1 MNEKINI
8 ALNEISEKHIAQA
21 AKKPHNKKLTFFGAI
36 AAVLAVVLLLNSG
49 IKMPITAK
57 AVALAATPRIGQRPD
72 IGDYPDRDAWRAD
85 LDLWEAERTERLN
98 NVKNAL
104 SSGLSYYQ
112 NTNQAFLG
120 NANGTNQVWSPVNGY
135 ISLAILAETTG
146 GETRQEILNLLGV
159 DSLETLRE
167 EVSSLWESV
176 YRDNGKEICV
186 LANSLWLDMD
196 LNYNQDTMDALA
208 EHHYASI
215 YQGNLGSASTNN
227 AIQTWL
233 NNQTGK
239 FLSNEIGSVQLPSDT
254 LLALISTVYLQS
266 QWIETAKFSSSQNTK
281 EVFHSPSGDTVCT
294 FMNKKLMMTYYYWG
308 EDFGAISLGMKNG
321 CRMWFILPDTDKT
334 TEDVLSDPQ
343 YLQMITDPSSYDDTN
358 GKYMKVNL
366 SLPKFDVRST
376 NDLKAGLKD
385 LGITKVF
392 DLEEADF
399 TPASDTDIIYV
410 PRIQQTAR
418 VAIDEEGVTAASYI
432 IIPGATSPAPPDEI
446 IDFILDRPF
455 LFAITND
462 NGIPVFTGV
471 VNQP

>member
-186 LANSLWLDMD
+186 LANSLWLDEAFSFKKPTVQLLADRYYASSFHGDLGTEKLDKQLQAWLNTNTGDLLKDQVENVKMD
-196 LNYNQDTMDALA
+196 PQTVFALA
-208 EHHYASI
+208 
-215 YQGNLGSASTNN
+215 
-227 AIQTWL
+227 
-233 NNQTGK
+233 
-239 FLSNEIGSVQLPSDT
+239 
-254 LLALISTVYLQS
+254 STVNFAAG
-266 QWIETAKFSSSQNTK
+266 WNKKFSEGNTK
-281 EVFHSPSGDTVCT
+281 NAVFHALNGDITT
-294 FMNKKLMMTYYYWG
+294 PFMNKTILSHTYYRG
-308 EDFGAISLGMKNG
+308 KNFGAIALELTGSN
-321 CRMWFILPDTDKT
+321 RMWLILPDEGYT
-334 TEDVLSDPQ
+334 TADILASEEYLRMTLDPGSWESKGA
-343 YLQMITDPSSYDDTN
+343 YTLH
-358 GKYMKVNL
+358 L
-366 SLPKFDVRST
+366 SLPKFDVVNQT
-376 NDLKAGLKD
+376 DLTEGIKAMGVTD
-385 LGITKVF
+385 IF
-392 DLEEADF
+392 DRTVSNF
-399 TPASDTDIIYV
+399 TPITDTPMLAVNGINHA
-410 PRIQQTAR
+410 AR
-418 VAIDEEGVTAASYI
+418 VSIDEDGCVAAAFTVI
-432 IIPGATSPAPPDEI
+432 TPPGGGPPPD
-446 IDFILDRPF
+446 IDKLDFVLDRPF
-455 LFAITND
+455 LFVVSGRD
-462 NGIPVFTGV
+462 NLPLFAGV
-471 VNQP
+471 VNEP